1 MGSLNVNGHTARRV
15 AVIVV
20 LVSFSCPFAFPRG
33 VCVGGGG
40 GGALNTHGH
49 NTIHVEMIVDLVSF
63 SRPFASLIL
72 LPTSHSLG
80 ICEGVR

>member
-1 MGSLNVNGHTARRV
+1 MWGG
-15 AVIVV
+15 
-20 LVSFSCPFAFPRG
+20 
-33 VCVGGGG
+33 GGGG

-63 SRPFASLIL
+63 SRPFASMIL